1 MEKEENTKDCI
12 YRRSIGYFIKIM
24 ERDEELIPK
33 NFIKLKKA
41 PKNNG
46 VMTILILCTRAD
58 YSKRNHLTQV
68 GHGPW
73 AVVQKTKAY
82 VRTT

>member
-1 MEKEENTKDCI
+1 MEKEENTKD
-12 YRRSIGYFIKIM
+12 YSHHRSIGYFIKIM

-68 GHGPW
+68 GHGPG
-73 AVVQKTKAY
+73 AVVKKTKAY
-82 VRTT
+82 IRTT